1 MLHPEKCVRNYP
13 GRKTVSQNSFP
24 KPCFK
29 GEKIPF
35 VLCLMMIDIH
45 IIQGSCDSVL
55 DDERLNSEGLGLQ
68 EVDLP
73 ANLTASAMQVSIAQT

>member
-1 MLHPEKCVRNYP
+1 MYATTLEEKRYP
-13 GRKTVSQNSFP
+13 KTVFP
-24 KPCFK
+24 NLVLR
-29 GEKIPF
+29 EKIPF
-35 VLCLMMIDIH
+35 VLCLMMIDLH

>member
-1 MLHPEKCVRNYP
+1 
-13 GRKTVSQNSFP
+13 
-24 KPCFK
+24 
-29 GEKIPF
+29 
-35 VLCLMMIDIH
+35 MMIDIH
-45 IIQGSCDSVL
+45 IIQGSCGSVL

>member
-1 MLHPEKCVRNYP
+1 MYATTLEEKRYP
-13 GRKTVSQNSFP
+13 PVFP
-24 KPCFK
+24 KLDLRK
-29 GEKIPF
+29 KILS

-68 EVDLP
+68 EVALP

>member
-1 MLHPEKCVRNYP
+1 MYATTLEEKRYP
-13 GRKTVSQNSFP
+13 KTVFP
-24 KPCFK
+24 NLVLR
-29 GEKIPF
+29 GKIPF
-35 VLCLMMIDIH
+35 VLCLMMIDLH

>member
-1 MLHPEKCVRNYP
+1 MYATTLEEKRYP
-13 GRKTVSQNSFP
+13 KTVFP
-24 KPCFK
+24 NLVLRK
-29 GEKIPF
+29 KIPF

>member
-13 GRKTVSQNSFP
+13 GRKTVSKTVFP
-24 KPCFK
+24 NLVLRK
-29 GEKIPF
+29 KIPF

>member
-1 MLHPEKCVRNYP
+1 MDGDSKVLQEVLADL
-13 GRKTVSQNSFP
+13 
-24 KPCFK
+24 
-29 GEKIPF
+29 KIPF